1 MIQRSSAEAYREI
14 RKVLPEKTRP
24 IYDCIFHHHGI
35 CIGEI
40 GKMLSTPERTMQN
53 STVSGRVN
61 DLIKCGLVHYLPEKK
76 LSSVSG
82 LSVNMLAPN
91 DVFTVTPEQIKS
103 RLHEKEIELPRGAD
117 EFRVQRSLAL

>member
-24 IYDCIFHHHGI
+24 IYDCIFHNHGV

-40 GKMLSTPERTMQN
+40 GKLLSTPERTMQN

-61 DLIKCGLVHYLPEKK
+61 DLMKCGLVHYLEEKK
-76 LSSVSG
+76 ISPISG
-82 LSVNMLAPN
+82 LSVNMLVPN
-91 DVFTVTPEQIKS
+91 DVFTVTPEQVK
-103 RLHEKEIELPRGAD
+103 LKLKEKVIYVDHGAD
-117 EFRVQRSLAL
+117 EFKIQGSLL